1 MKDSVEATLR
11 SLRAKLEL
19 EAAFGSEGAL
29 RFLIRIAPDHFAI
42 KIRLDQAD
50 AFRTAA

>member
-11 SLRAKLEL
+11 WLRAKLEL
-19 EAAFGSEGAL
+19 EAAFGSEGVVG
-29 RFLIRIAPDHFAI
+29 FLIRIAPDHFAI

>member
-1 MKDSVEATLR
+1 MVASKTRTGS
-11 SLRAKLEL
+11 
-19 EAAFGSEGAL
+19 AFGSEGVVG
-29 RFLIRIAPDHFAI
+29 FLIRIAPDHFAI